1 MGPFVVSL
9 PSVVSSLWFP
19 AHQRTMATGLSW
31 LCLEGGNALGFI
43 IGPLMVSDVPR
54 SHNTTDSV
62 TNMTLINSTL
72 SEVETEEL
80 VSKIRLEVMYFMTL
94 HACLAALLALLVLVY
109 YPSRPGDLPSFSAG
123 ERRED
128 FLQGLK
134 SFMTN
139 RSAVLVCIAFSL
151 SQGVAEAYY
160 PVLDLNFAPIGVG
173 EATAGTIGFT
183 ASCVASVTCFLIS
196 FWVERMKGS
205 YKRILVILL
214 ITAFG
219 FFFWQ
224 TLIVIDVIEFSEIQ
238 LFISTV
244 AGSAVNF
251 AATPLMLELGSEV
264 AYPVG
269 EGVVSGVMTFFWT
282 LVGIIYLCMFFIK
295 KIGYSWMNWT
305 MVVALITSIPFV
317 TGIKETFNRS
327 EVDNNNDLN
336 YKSESKDDIIQ

>member
-9 PSVVSSLWFP
+9 PSMVSSLWFP
-19 AHQRTMATGLSW
+19 VHQRTMATGLSW
-31 LCLEGGNALGFI
+31 LCLEAGNALGFI
-43 IGPLMVSDVPR
+43 IGPLMVSDAPR
-54 SHNTTDSV
+54 PHNITGV
-62 TNMTLINSTL
+62 TNMTLLNFTL
-72 SEVETEEL
+72 PQEATEEL
-80 VSKIRLEVMYFMTL
+80 VTKIRLEVMYFMTL
-94 HACLAALLALLVLVY
+94 HTCLAALLFLLVLVY
-109 YPSRPGDLPSFSAG
+109 YPSRPRDLPSFTAG

-173 EATAGTIGFT
+173 ETTAGTIGFI
-183 ASCVASVTCFLIS
+183 ASCVASVTCFLTS

-205 YKRILVILL
+205 YKRILVTLL
-214 ITAFG
+214 IIALS

-224 TLIVIDVIEFSEIQ
+224 TLIVIDVIPYSEIQ

-295 KIGYSWMNWT
+295 RIGYTWMNWT
-305 MVVALITSIPFV
+305 MVAAIIMSIPFV
-317 TGIKETFNRS
+317 IGIKETFNRS

-336 YKSESKDDIIQ
+336 CKSESKDDIIQ